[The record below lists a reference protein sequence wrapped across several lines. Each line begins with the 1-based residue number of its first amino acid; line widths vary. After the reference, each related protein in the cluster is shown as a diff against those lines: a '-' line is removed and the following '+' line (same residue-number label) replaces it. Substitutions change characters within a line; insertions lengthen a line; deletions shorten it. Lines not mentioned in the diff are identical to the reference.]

1 MFMRIV
7 YYIETND
14 YDDYLVEVNIPVLSD
29 EELEAD
35 KQSTIG
41 ERNAELV

>member
-29 EELEAD
+29 EELEAN
-35 KQSTIG
+35 KQTTG
-41 ERNAELV
+41 DRNAELV

>member
-1 MFMRIV
+1 MRIV

-35 KQSTIG
+35 KQLTFG

>member
-14 YDDYLVEVNIPVLSD
+14 YDDVLVEVNIPVLSD
-29 EELEAD
+29 DELEAEAVEAAQFD
-35 KQSTIG
+35 
-41 ERNAELV
+41 